1 VQQGA
6 QPLQPRSCVPAAV
19 ASSFTSTRSTGTA
32 NRARGARGHTAR
44 WGCARDAADPIES
57 VDQAAGQLLR
67 LAPGVEVLRPA
78 RLRSAIVE
86 RLRRAGAAYG
96 LRS

>member
-1 VQQGA
+1 MRRFEQALFAGEA
-6 QPLQPRSCVPAAV
+6 QVSATQRGLADLRGLGAAV
-19 ASSFTSTRSTGTA
+19 
-32 NRARGARGHTAR
+32 ARGARGHTAR
-44 WGCARDAADPIES
+44 WGCARDAADPMES